1 MTLKPAIIQ
10 GSPSHRAAL
19 IALGLAG
26 VAVFLAMPVIAAG
39 LAGELGYTAREVGV
53 FSAVQLVGISLGCVL
68 SVLAPRVEMRT
79 AGMCALAV
87 LLACDLLSLA
97 APGRLAF
104 LGLRL
109 IGGVAGGIAVA
120 QATGGLARL
129 RNSERDFGLFLAAQT
144 LVAILVVYTLP
155 ELVGRYGF
163 GASFLPLILVEII
176 AVALVWRY
184 LPRGATATPPRSPA
198 GGMAALGWIGS
209 GGMLASILAFYVG
222 VGALWTYL
230 ALLGQGAGLGPGQIA
245 FAITVSKLVALG
257 ASFLP
262 GLIGVRFGRLA
273 PITACI
279 AVLIVATLLFPVSAS
294 AASFTV
300 AAGVF
305 SLGWYVLHPF
315 HLGALAQID
324 SDGRPILAS
333 AALTGA
339 GLALG
344 PAIVAAAPGQGAS
357 TISATAAL
365 AFAAS
370 GVFAAAALLLHRNF
384 VARPVG
390 VVP

>member
-1 MTLKPAIIQ
+1 
-10 GSPSHRAAL
+10 
-19 IALGLAG
+19 
-26 VAVFLAMPVIAAG
+26 MPVIAAG

-68 SVLAPRVEMRT
+68 SVLAPRVEMRA
-79 AGMCALAV
+79 AGVCALAV

-97 APGRLAF
+97 VPGRLAF

-109 IGGVAGGIAVA
+109 IGGVAGGVAIA

-144 LVAILVVYTLP
+144 LVAILIVYTLP

-163 GASFLPLILVEII
+163 GASFLLVEVI
-176 AVALVWRY
+176 AVTLVWRF
-184 LPRGATATPPRSPA
+184 LPRGATATPPRSHA
-198 GGMAALGWIGS
+198 SRMAALGWIGS

-230 ALLGQGAGLGPGQIA
+230 ALLGQGAGLSAGEIA
-245 FAITVSKLVALG
+245 FAITASKLVALA

-279 AVLIVATLLFPVSAS
+279 AVLIVATLLFPVSGS
-294 AASFTV
+294 AVGFTG
-300 AAGVF
+300 AAAVF

-324 SDGRPILAS
+324 SDGRPIIAS

-357 TISATAAL
+357 TISATATL

-370 GVFAAAALLLHRNF
+370 GVFAAAALLLHGTF
-384 VARPVG
+384 AARPVE
-390 VVP
+390 VAP